1 MSGAGT
7 TRATWVALL
16 YSVVLAPGRRVES
29 VALRSLAADL
39 GFGEARTLAATG
51 NLVFTAEGEASA
63 IEARLAAGVAD
74 RLGRAIPVFVRDA
87 AAWRRLVVGNP
98 FRAAAEAAPASVH
111 VRVMREPV
119 TPEAVAALEAKRA
132 EGEGLAVV
140 DGDLWIR
147 LPQGFASSRLA
158 TAAGAARVGA
168 GTFRNWNTVRRLGE
182 MLPPEIGA

>member
-1 MSGAGT
+1 MT
-7 TRATWVALL
+7 ETWVALL

-29 VALRSLAADL
+29 AALRALATDL
-39 GFGEARTLAATG
+39 GFAAPRTLAATG
-51 NLVFTAEGEASA
+51 NLVFAAEGAAQKIEARA
-63 IEARLAAGVAD
+63 IEARLEAAVAD

-87 AAWRRLVVGNP
+87 AAWRRLVADNP

-119 TPEAVAALEAKRA
+119 MPEALAALEAKRA

-182 MLPPEIGA
+182 MLPPESGA